1 MAAAE
6 KPATGKPAAGAL
18 VERTILGRTGLDV
31 GVAGLGGGG
40 HSRLGLAT
48 AGTEVGAIGLIH
60 RALDRG
66 ANLIDTADL
75 YGTEEVIGKALKDR
89 RHGAVVV
96 TKTSTAQDGKVV
108 DPGILSD
115 KLEASLKCL
124 GTDYLDVYCLHAVH
138 PDLYRQAHEI
148 LLPELRRLRDQ
159 GKFRFVGLTERF
171 PADPQHSML
180 QEALV
185 DDAWDVIMVGFNLL
199 NPSARNR
206 VFTLTRKNNVGTL
219 NMFAVR
225 RALSQA
231 DALRPLIDDLIDK
244 GLVAEDGLDREDP
257 LGFLLSEDHCRSLTE
272 AAYRFC
278 RHEPGVDVVL
288 TGTGVPAHLDANLDA
303 LSREPLP
310 QDLRDRLER
319 LFGHIDSVTGN

>member
-1 MAAAE
+1 MA
-6 KPATGKPAAGAL
+6 TAGL
-18 VERTILGRTGLDV
+18 PVERTLLGRTGLEV

-48 AGTEVGAIGLIH
+48 AGDDAGAIGLIH
-60 RALDRG
+60 GALDRG

-89 RHGAVVV
+89 RHSAVLVTKTAAARDGAVV
-96 TKTSTAQDGKVV
+96 
-108 DPGILSD
+108 DPAGLSA

-124 GTDYLDVYCLHAVH
+124 GTDYVDVYCLHAVH
-138 PDLYRQAHEI
+138 PDHYRRAHET
-148 LLPELRRLRDQ
+148 LLPELRRLREQ
-159 GKFRFVGLTERF
+159 GKIRFIGLTERF
-171 PADPQHSML
+171 PADPQHRTL
-180 QEALV
+180 QAALV
-185 DDAWDVIMVGFNLL
+185 DDDWDVVMVGFNLL

-225 RALSQA
+225 RALAQA
-231 DALRPLIDDLIDK
+231 DALRGLIDDLIEQ
-244 GLVAEDGLDREDP
+244 GLVAEDGLDRSDP
-257 LGFLLSEDHCRSLTE
+257 LGFLLSDDHCQSLTE

-288 TGTGVPAHLDANLDA
+288 TGTGNREHLDANLDA
-303 LSREPLP
+303 LSRGPLP
-310 QDLRDRLER
+310 QDVRDRLNR

>member
-1 MAAAE
+1 MATANL
-6 KPATGKPAAGAL
+6 PM
-18 VERTILGRTGLDV
+18 ERTILGRSGLEV

-48 AGTEVGAIGLIH
+48 AGDDAGAIGIIH

-66 ANLIDTADL
+66 ANLIDTADM

-89 RHGAVVV
+89 RHGAVLV
-96 TKTSTAQDGKVV
+96 TKTAAARDGAVV
-108 DPGILSD
+108 SPASLSS
-115 KLEASLKCL
+115 KLETSLRCL
-124 GTDYLDVYCLHAVH
+124 GTDYVDVYCLHAVH
-138 PDLYRQAHEI
+138 PDHYERAHEI

-159 GKFRFVGLTERF
+159 GKFRFIGLTERF
-171 PADPQHSML
+171 PADPQHRML
-180 QEALV
+180 QAALV
-185 DDAWDVIMVGFNLL
+185 DDDWDVVMVGFNLL
-199 NPSARNR
+199 NPAARNT
-206 VFTLTRKNNVGTL
+206 VYTLTRDNNVGTL

-231 DALRPLIDDLIDK
+231 EVLRALIDDLIEK
-244 GLVAEDGLDREDP
+244 GLVAADGLDRSDP
-257 LGFLLSEDHCRSLTE
+257 LGFLLTDDHCQSLTE

-288 TGTGVPAHLDANLDA
+288 TGTGKQAHLDANLDA
-303 LSREPLP
+303 LLRGPLP
-310 QDLRDRLER
+310 QDLRDRLDR